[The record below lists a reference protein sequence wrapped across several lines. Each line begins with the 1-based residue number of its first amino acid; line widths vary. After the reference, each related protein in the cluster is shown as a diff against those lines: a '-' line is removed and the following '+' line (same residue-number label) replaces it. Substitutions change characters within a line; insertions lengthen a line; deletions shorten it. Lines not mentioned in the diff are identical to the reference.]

1 MPVYRDDKRGTW
13 YCVFPFTDWAG
24 KRKKKCKRG
33 FRTKK
38 EAIRYEAEFRR
49 SIAADM
55 DMLLSTFM
63 EVYFTDKKGELK
75 DRTIKN
81 KRYMLTAHVLPY
93 FADKKMN
100 EISPSD
106 IIGWQNEMRKNDYS
120 PAYLRMIQNQLTA
133 LFSHAQKIYGLQD
146 NPCRKVKKMGRSDAR
161 EIDFWT
167 EEEYIR
173 AKEGIEEGSRYDVL
187 FDVLFYTGCRI
198 GEALAL
204 TPADFDFN
212 RKRMSITKTFYRTG
226 RQDVLTTPKTKGS
239 NRVIEIPSFLSDKVM
254 EYVKHHYE
262 FPDTARIFPM
272 GQEAVQHKLKHQCEK
287 TGVKKI
293 RVHDLRHSHVA
304 FLIHHGVDAMVIKER
319 LGHQD
324 IRMTLNT
331 YGHLYPSKQREVAD
345 LLDSRHGKEKGE
357 KVNEG

>member
-13 YCVFPFTDWAG
+13 YCVFPFTDWTG

-49 SIAADM
+49 SATADM
-55 DMLLSTFM
+55 DMLISTFM
-63 EVYFTDKKGELK
+63 EVYFKDKAGELK
-75 DRTIKN
+75 DRTAKN
-81 KRYMLTAHVLPY
+81 KRYMLEAHVLPY

-100 EISPSD
+100 EITPSD
-106 IIGWQNEMRKNDYS
+106 IISWKNEIRSKDYS
-120 PAYLRMIQNQLTA
+120 LAYLRMIQNQLTA
-133 LFSHAQKIYGLQD
+133 LFTHAQRIYGLQD

-161 EIDFWT
+161 KIDFWT
-167 EEEYIR
+167 EEEFLK
-173 AKEGIEEGSRYDVL
+173 AKEGIEEGSQYDVL
-187 FDVLFYTGCRI
+187 LDVLFYTGCRI

-204 TPADFDFN
+204 TPADFDFR

-226 RQDVLTTPKTKGS
+226 KQDVITSPKTKGS
-239 NRVIEIPSFLSDKVM
+239 VRVIEIPVFLSEKVSGYL
-254 EYVKHHYE
+254 ESKYE
-262 FPDTARIFPM
+262 FPGGERIFPI
-272 GQEAVQHKLKHQCEK
+272 GQEAVQHKLKYQCEK

-304 FLIHHGVDAMVIKER
+304 FLINHGVDPMVIKER
-319 LGHQD
+319 LGHED

-345 LLDSRHGKEKGE
+345 LLDSRHEKKGSE
-357 KVNEG
+357 TDEG